1 MHEVTELLRQIA
13 EQTKPD
19 NKAIW
24 VAAISSVSALVGA
37 GIGAL
42 LLYRGTKKQ
51 IESASEIEEKKIRA
65 NIITT
70 ERLRWLQE
78 LRAKSSE
85 FYANLDMHYNLLKR
99 PVNPQANPEY
109 QEEADKISKEVMV
122 QVNQIILLLNP
133 KKTHQEKMRQ
143 SCNGSLAFFQ
153 ECVGKRNQGDF
164 SFDDQKYAQIKTDY
178 FNALTEVG
186 VETWKQVKELK

>member
-19 NKAIW
+19 DKAIW
-24 VAAISSVSALVGA
+24 IAAISSMSALAGA

-99 PVNPQANPEY
+99 PINPQANPEY
-109 QEEADKISKEVMV
+109 QVEADKISKEVMV

-133 KKTHQEKMRQ
+133 KKMHQEIMRQ
-143 SCNGSLAFFQ
+143 SCNESLAFFQ
-153 ECVGKRNQGDF
+153 ECVGKRNQYDF
-164 SFDDQKYAQIKTDY
+164 SFDNQKYAQIKIDY

>member
-37 GIGAL
+37 GIGAF

-78 LRAKSSE
+78 LRSKSSE

-153 ECVGKRNQGDF
+153 ECVGKRNKGDF
-164 SFDDQKYAQIKTDY
+164 NFDDPKYAQIKTDY